1 MKAAVFYET
10 ETKAQTCQELLE
22 LYQRSNM
29 NIKGEKLEFKGVD
42 DRDVYNITAPF
53 EDDGE
58 MVIAGRVEGR
68 NTEYSEVIFFV
79 CNNNVWEPR
88 KNTRSFKL
96 QDPFYTKINGDLIF
110 GGVEVWANENE
121 PDRLYWRT
129 AFYKGK
135 NINQLELFAKGPV
148 GMKDIR
154 LVELQDGR
162 IGVFTR
168 PQGDIGGRGQ
178 IGFTT
183 INSIEELNPDVISN
197 AELINK
203 RFIEE
208 EWGGS
213 NEPRL
218 LKNGFIGVLGH
229 IACFD
234 NEGNRHYYSTVFSLH
249 PDTREISAMKIIA
262 TRANFEKSDA
272 KKPDLVDVIFS
283 GGLVRLGNGIAALYA
298 GVSDIEAHR
307 ILIPDPFDGFE
318 NY

>member
-1 MKAAVFYET
+1 MKTEIFYET
-10 ETKAQTCQELLE
+10 KPKAQTCQELLE
-22 LYQRSNM
+22 LYQRSKKG
-29 NIKGEKLEFKGVD
+29 IKGEKLEFKGVD
-42 DRDVYNITAPF
+42 GRDVYNITAPF
-53 EDDGE
+53 EDEGE
-58 MVIAGRVEGR
+58 LVIAGRVEGR
-68 NTEYSEVIFFV
+68 NTEYSDVIFFV
-79 CNNNVWEPR
+79 NNENAWEPR

-110 GGVEVWANENE
+110 GGVEVWAKENK
-121 PDRLYWRT
+121 PDSLSWRT

-154 LVELQDGR
+154 LIELQDGR
-162 IGVFTR
+162 ISVFTR

-183 INSIEELNPDVISN
+183 INSIEDLNTDMISN

-213 NEPRL
+213 NELHR

-234 NEGNRHYYSTVFSLH
+234 SGINKHYYSVVFSFN
-249 PDTREISAMKIIA
+249 PDTREISPMKIIA
-262 TRANFEKSDA
+262 TRTDFEKGDA
-272 KKPDLVDVIFS
+272 KRPDLTDAIFS
-283 GGLVRLGNGIAALYA
+283 GGLVRLGNGEAVLYA
-298 GVSDIEAHR
+298 GVSDAEAHR
-307 ILIPDPFDGFE
+307 ILIPDPFEELE
-318 NY
+318 N